1 MSKRDREYY
10 LARITAEREA
20 AERATNEAAHRVH
33 LQLIEQY
40 ARRISSPASSERG
53 PGEEA

>member
-20 AERATNEAAHRVH
+20 AERATNEAARRVH

-40 ARRISSPASSERG
+40 ESRLSDPAPKIE

>member
-20 AERATNEAAHRVH
+20 AERATNEAARRIH
-33 LQLIEQY
+33 LQLIERY
-40 ARRISSPASSERG
+40 ESRIANRDLVRD